1 MIVFRYLTREVLIST
16 AAVSTILLLIIVSGR
31 FIKYLGDAAAGKL
44 APELLSQMLLYRL
57 PGFLEL
63 ILPLGLF
70 LGVLLAF
77 GRLYLESEMVVLRAC
92 GMSQKRLVLYAMGPA
107 TLVALLVGFLS
118 MQLSPLGVQRTAD
131 LYLQQDNVNA
141 FDTLVPG
148 RFQPLPGGNRV
159 TYTES
164 LDAEAGGLER
174 LFISDSTEGGAPVVV
189 LADRGYRYDT
199 KDNGRFLVL
208 LDGVRYEG
216 VPGDASYRRIEYG
229 EYGVRLPDTGD
240 LGRPADLEA
249 TPTLALLSD
258 GSNAAMAQFHWRLSL
273 PVLALVVTLLAVPM
287 SRTNPR
293 QGRFAKLI
301 PSILLYLLYLTLLGA
316 ARGAVEDGDAPGLS
330 LWLVHAG
337 FLALALNL
345 IFAEHF
351 WERVGQRL
359 PALSSLKRSR
369 S

>member
-16 AAVSTILLLIIVSGR
+16 SAVSIILLMIIVSGR

-92 GMSQKRLVLYAMGPA
+92 GISQRRLVLYAMGPA
-107 TLVALLVGFLS
+107 ALVALVVGLLS
-118 MQLSPLGVQRTAD
+118 TQLSPLGAQRTAD
-131 LYLQQDNVNA
+131 LYVQRDNVNA
-141 FDTLVPG
+141 FDILVPG

-164 LDAEAGGLER
+164 LNAAAGGLER
-174 LFISDSTEGGAPVVV
+174 LFISDSTAGGAPVVV
-189 LADRGYRYDT
+189 LAEHGYRYDSP
-199 KDNGRFLVL
+199 DNERFLVL
-208 LDGVRYEG
+208 QNGVRYEG
-216 VPGDASYRRIEYG
+216 VPGDANYRRIEYG
-229 EYGVRLPDTGD
+229 EYGVRLPDTGAQ
-240 LGRPADLEA
+240 GRKSNLEA
-249 TPTLALLSD
+249 TSTLGLLAD

-316 ARGAVEDGDAPGLS
+316 ARGAVEDGKAPGIS
-330 LWLVHAG
+330 LWLVHGG

-359 PALSSLKRSR
+359 PSLSSLTRGR
-369 S
+369 T

>member
-1 MIVFRYLTREVLIST
+1 LIVFRYLTREVLIST
-16 AAVSTILLLIIVSGR
+16 AAVSTILLMIIVSGR

-77 GRLYLESEMVVLRAC
+77 GRLYLESEMMVLRAC
-92 GMSQKRLVLYAMGPA
+92 GISQKRLVLYALGPA
-107 TLVALLVGFLS
+107 ALVALVVGLLS
-118 MQLSPLGVQRTAD
+118 MLLSPLGAQRTAN
-131 LYLQQDNVNA
+131 LYLQQDNINA

-164 LDAEAGGLER
+164 LDAAAGGLER
-174 LFISDSTEGGAPVVV
+174 LFISDSTAGGAPVVV
-189 LADRGYRYDT
+189 LAERGYRYDT
-199 KDNGRFLVL
+199 QDNGRFLVL
-208 LDGVRYEG
+208 QDGVRYEG
-216 VPGDASYRRIEYG
+216 VPGEANYRRIEYG
-229 EYGVRLPDTGD
+229 EYGVRLPDAAAE
-240 LGRPADLEA
+240 LKQSELEA
-249 TPTLALLSD
+249 MPTLALLAD
-258 GSNAAMAQFHWRLSL
+258 GSNAALAQFHWRLSL

-301 PSILLYLLYLTLLGA
+301 PSILLYLLYLTLLGT
-316 ARGAVEDGDAPGLS
+316 ARGAVEDGKAPGLS
-330 LWLVHAG
+330 LWLVHGG

-345 IFAEHF
+345 IFAEQF
-351 WERVGQRL
+351 WERLGQRL
-359 PALSSLKRSR
+359 PSLLSLKRGR
-369 S
+369 A

>member
-1 MIVFRYLTREVLIST
+1 LIVFRYLAREILIST
-16 AAVSTILLLIIVSGR
+16 AAVSTVLLMIIVSGR
-31 FIKYLGDAAAGKL
+31 FIKYLGKAAAGKL

-92 GMSQKRLVLYAMGPA
+92 GVSQRRLVLYALGPA
-107 TLVALLVGFLS
+107 LLVALVVGLLS
-118 MQLSPLGVQRTAD
+118 MQLSPMGAQRTAD
-131 LYLQQDNVNA
+131 LYLQQDNVNV
-141 FDTLVPG
+141 FDTLQPG

-159 TYTES
+159 TYTEGN
-164 LDAEAGGLER
+164 DATDGGLER
-174 LFISDSTEGGAPVVV
+174 LFISDSTEGGRPVVV
-189 LADRGYRYDT
+189 LAERGYRYDA
-199 KDNGRFLVL
+199 DNGRFLVL
-208 LDGVRYEG
+208 RNGVRYEG
-216 VPGDASYRRIEYG
+216 IPGDADYRRIEYG
-229 EYGVRLPDTGD
+229 EYGVRLPDGEAQS
-240 LGRPADLEA
+240 RSEALEA
-249 TPTLALLSD
+249 IPTLALLTH
-258 GSNAAMAQFHWRLSL
+258 GSNAARAQFHWRLSL

-316 ARGAVEDGDAPGLS
+316 ARGAIEDGKAPTLS
-330 LWLVHAG
+330 LWLVHGG
-337 FLALALNL
+337 FLLLALNL

-351 WERVGQRL
+351 WQRVLQRL
-359 PALSSLKRSR
+359 PSLPRLTR
-369 S
+369 NRT